1 MEHLLLSNGVVMPQ
15 VGLGTYTLKDQTLES
30 VVLRAAEDGYSMF
43 DTASR
48 YGNEEA
54 LGHELKTTL
63 LPREKLFITTKLY
76 VLDIYRFYHPRY
88 HIMWRNKTVEDA
100 YDNSCSRLGVA
111 QADLYLLHACWPPVL
126 KKMWRGIEDLY
137 LSGRV
142 RAIGVA
148 NFGIPQLELL
158 NQINPRV
165 MPMVNQLEC
174 TPYFHNRPAIEKSRQ
189 LGMQVYATS
198 PLGRGLVTE
207 QLLAEPVL
215 QTIASQ
221 VGRSPAQVVLRWVI
235 QQRLGVL
242 SRSKKTEK
250 VSQNIQ
256 LFDFCLTKEQMQAI
270 SKLECNLSTSS
281 GIVHYVP

>member
-1 MEHLLLSNGVVMPQ
+1 
-15 VGLGTYTLKDQTLES
+15 
-30 VVLRAAEDGYSMF
+30 
-43 DTASR
+43 
-48 YGNEEA
+48 
-54 LGHELKTTL
+54 
-63 LPREKLFITTKLY
+63 
-76 VLDIYRFYHPRY
+76 
-88 HIMWRNKTVEDA
+88 
-100 YDNSCSRLGVA
+100 
-111 QADLYLLHACWPPVL
+111 
-126 KKMWRGIEDLY
+126 
-137 LSGRV
+137 
-142 RAIGVA
+142 
-148 NFGIPQLELL
+148 
-158 NQINPRV
+158 
-165 MPMVNQLEC
+165 
-174 TPYFHNRPAIEKSRQ
+174 
-189 LGMQVYATS
+189 MQVYATS

-256 LFDFCLTKEQMQAI
+256 LFDFCLTKEQIQAI